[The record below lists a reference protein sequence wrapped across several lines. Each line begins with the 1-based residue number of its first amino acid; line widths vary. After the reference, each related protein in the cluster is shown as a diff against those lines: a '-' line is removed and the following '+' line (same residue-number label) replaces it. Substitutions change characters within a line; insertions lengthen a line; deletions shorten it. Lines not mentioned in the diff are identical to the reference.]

1 MKIFV
6 SLRFPD
12 PLPEPEIK
20 RVIRAFRA
28 EHLLVSENRLSFDFD
43 MEESEEDGA
52 ATVEDEA
59 SEIMLT
65 LDGLRL
71 DWTTLTVRKGSG
83 SLHFFPK
90 CHAGSEVNT

>member
-12 PLPEPEIK
+12 PLPESEITGM
-20 RVIRAFRA
+20 IRAFRA
-28 EHLLVSENRLSFDFD
+28 EHLHVSENRISFDFI
-43 MEESEEDGA
+43 MEEPEEDGA

-71 DWTTLTVRKGSG
+71 DWLTLTVRKGSG
-83 SLHFFPK
+83 SLHFFPQG
-90 CHAGSEVNT
+90 HAESEVNA